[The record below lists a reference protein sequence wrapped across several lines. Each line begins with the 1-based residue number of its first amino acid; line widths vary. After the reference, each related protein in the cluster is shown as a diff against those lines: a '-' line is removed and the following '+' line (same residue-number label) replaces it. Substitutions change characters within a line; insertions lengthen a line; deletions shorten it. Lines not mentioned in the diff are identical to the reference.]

1 MAMSAE
7 DMFFVF
13 EFGSPCMAKPKG
25 RWIGISPFRKM
36 VCDLMHFSQQVPV
49 AIAERQMDLGPLME
63 ARKRSAKRPAWTTI
77 FAKGYGI
84 VCASTPALRRC
95 YLKFPWHRLYE
106 HPHSIVALNVERR
119 LDDEDVVLFCL
130 IRAPENRELGE
141 IEAVVRDH
149 MVKPVEELRSHQ
161 RAMAVSRIPWPMR
174 RLFWWCALNLFG
186 RRRCHNYGTFSLT
199 SVGSRGAG
207 LLNVAPILTTA
218 IHYGQIDEKGRVEVR
233 LSWDHRVMDGS
244 TLARALVDLESVL
257 NNQIA
262 EEIRGETIPIGLSKA
277 A

>member
-1 MAMSAE
+1 
-7 DMFFVF
+7 
-13 EFGSPCMAKPKG
+13 
-25 RWIGISPFRKM
+25 M

-49 AIAERQMDLGPLME
+49 AIAERKMDLGPLFE
-63 ARKRSAKRPAWTTI
+63 ARKKATNRPAWTTL
-77 FAKGYGI
+77 FAKAYGM
-84 VCASTPALRRC
+84 VCAANPELRRC

-119 LDDEDVVLFCL
+119 LQDEDVVLFCL
-130 IRAPENRELGE
+130 VRAPENRKLAE
-141 IEAVVRDH
+141 IENVVREH
-149 MVKPVEELRSHQ
+149 MEKPVQELRSHQ
-161 RAMAVSRIPWPMR
+161 RAMAVASIPWPLR

-207 LLNVAPILTTA
+207 LLGVAPILTTA
-218 IHYGQIDEKGRVEVR
+218 LHYGQIDSQGKVDVR

-244 TLARALVDLESVL
+244 TLARALVDLEKHL
-257 NNQIA
+257 NTEIA
-262 EEIRGETIPIGLSKA
+262 EEIRRDYQSLNVVKA

>member
-1 MAMSAE
+1 MGRS
-7 DMFFVF
+7 
-13 EFGSPCMAKPKG
+13 KG
-25 RWIGISPFRKM
+25 RWIGITPFRKM

-49 AIAERQMDLGPLME
+49 AIAERRMNLGPLFE
-63 ARKRSAKRPAWTTI
+63 ARKKAANRPAWTSL
-77 FAKGYGI
+77 FAKAYGM
-84 VCASTPALRRC
+84 VCANNPALRRC

-119 LDDEDVVLFCL
+119 TEDEDVVLFCL
-130 IRAPENRELGE
+130 IRAPENRSIRE
-141 IEAVVRDH
+141 IEEKVREY
-149 MVKPVEELRSHQ
+149 METPVDDLRSHQ
-161 RAMAVSRIPWPMR
+161 RAMAVAKIPWPIR

-218 IHYGQIDEKGRVEVR
+218 IHYGQIDEKGCVDVR

-244 TLARALVDLESVL
+244 TLARALVELENVL
-257 NNQIA
+257 NVNIA
-262 EEIRGETIPIGLSKA
+262 GELDGERAVSLWAKA